1 MSKLYLFLSLSLSIA
16 LNSCDS
22 REIIENEDESKKVII
37 SQPIRDAHSY
47 ANLDEIRTKHIHL
60 DLEVDFTNKSIYG
73 IARHEMINS
82 GTDTAVFDIKGLEI
96 NRVTVG
102 KEGGE
107 ENADYV
113 IGKEDP
119 ILGAPLSVKIDSNTT
134 FINIYYKTTSAS
146 NALDWLDPIL
156 TNGKKHPYLY
166 TQGQA
171 ILTRT
176 WIPTQDSPSNRITYS
191 ADVKVPKELMALMS
205 AKNPTKKNE
214 NGEYHFEMK
223 QPIPVYL
230 IALAV
235 GDLSYKK
242 LGKNCGVYT
251 EPSMIGKVA
260 WEFADLQK
268 MITAAENL
276 YGKYEW
282 EQYDVIVL
290 PYSFPFGGMENPRLT
305 FANPTLIT
313 GDRSLV
319 TVIAHELA
327 HSWSGNLVTNAT
339 WDDFWLNEGFTV
351 YFENRIMEAIYG
363 KEVAD
368 ILAMIEFQELEMEI
382 EEIHRGVHPED
393 TYLKLALDG
402 RDPDEGMTQIAY
414 VKGAF
419 FLKTL
424 EETVGR
430 DKFDAFMNTYFDT
443 YKFKTLT
450 TETFEKYLTENLL
463 KPNNIKFN
471 TREWLYGKGMP
482 DNCVKLVSPRF
493 EGLQK
498 MADDFAAGKDIFKVK
513 KKKDRITRDKYITQE
528 WMAFIRRLPKDISVD
543 KLKLLDEKL
552 DFKNCGNAEIMTEWY
567 VLGIEAGY
575 DELRP
580 NIKVFLKK
588 IGRRKFLLPIYKTL
602 AKEPENLKFAR
613 EVYKEARPYYHSVS
627 QKTMDDLLK

>member
-1 MSKLYLFLSLSLSIA
+1 MNKLYLFFCLTLSIA
-16 LNSCDS
+16 FYSCDS

-37 SQPIRDAHSY
+37 SQPVRDAHSY

-60 DLEVDFTNKSIYG
+60 DLEVDFSTKSIYG
-73 IARHEMINS
+73 IARHEMVNN

-96 NRVTVG
+96 NRVTLG
-102 KEGGE
+102 KEGNE
-107 ENADYV
+107 ANADYV
-113 IGKEDP
+113 IGKDDP

-134 FINIYYKTTSAS
+134 FINIYYKTTSES

-191 ADVKVPKELMALMS
+191 ADVKVPKELMAVMS
-205 AKNPTKKNE
+205 AKNPTKKNDS
-214 NGEYHFEMK
+214 GEYHFEMK

-235 GDLSYKK
+235 GDLSYRK

-268 MITAAENL
+268 MILAAEKL

-305 FANPTLIT
+305 FANPTLIA

-351 YFENRIMEAIYG
+351 YFENRIMESLYG

-368 ILAMIEFQELEMEI
+368 ILALIEFQELEMEI
-382 EEIHRGVHPED
+382 EEISNGMHPED

-402 RDPDEGMTQIAY
+402 RDPDDGMTQIAY

-430 DKFDAFMNTYFDT
+430 EKFDAFINKYFDT

-463 KPNNIKFN
+463 KPNKIKFN
-471 TREWLYGKGMP
+471 TKEWLYGKGMP
-482 DNCVKLVSPRF
+482 KNCVKLVSPRF

-498 MADDFAAGKDIFKVK
+498 LADDFAAGKNIFYAKR
-513 KKKDRITRDKYITQE
+513 KKDALTRDKYITQE
-528 WMAFIRRLPKDISVD
+528 WLAFIRKLPRDISVD
-543 KLKLLDEKL
+543 KLKKLDEKL
-552 DFKNCGNAEIMTEWY
+552 GFKNCGNAEIMTEWY
-567 VLGIEAGY
+567 VLGIQAGY
-575 DELRP
+575 NELRP
-580 NIKVFLKK
+580 DISAFLNKV
-588 IGRRKFLLPIYKTL
+588 GRRKFLLPIYKTL
-602 AKEPENLKFAR
+602 AKDPENLKFAR
-613 EVYKEARPYYHSVS
+613 QVYKQARPYYHSVS